1 MDETL
6 DSELAVESLPYVRDI
21 LDQAGSMMSSGVS
34 GETVLITVVAVPLML
49 KGLDLVRPYLQ
60 VHAED
65 KRATVHVAHM
75 EQLAELRAKYGPEV
89 FADATS
95 AMDAGAGMAMPPMPK
110 PKK

>member
-6 DSELAVESLPYVRDI
+6 SNELTVESLPYVQDI
-21 LDQAGSMMSSGVS
+21 LAQAGSMMQSGIS

-49 KGLDLVRPYLQ
+49 KGLDLARPYLQ

-75 EQLAELRAKYGPEV
+75 EHLAELRAKYGPEV

-95 AMDAGAGMAMPPMPK
+95 AMDAGAGMVMPVMPK
-110 PKK
+110 KK